1 MENQNRESLGSRLGF
16 LLLSAGCAIGL
27 GNVWR
32 FPYITGKY
40 GGAAFVLIY
49 LVFLVILGLPVM
61 VCEFAVGRASRK
73 SMSAAFE
80 TLEPEGTKWHRYSGF
95 AVAGN
100 YLLMMFYTVVSG
112 WFLKY
117 FFQMIGGKFVGL
129 DGDAIVNVFVRE
141 TVGDYKTL
149 LIWMVV
155 VIVIGFGACFL
166 GLQKGVERITKI
178 MMSALFVIMIGL
190 AIYVAFIP
198 RAAAGYAFYLKP
210 DFKALVSGEHGLW
223 DTIYAAMGQAFFTLS
238 LGIGS
243 MEIFG
248 SYIDKKH
255 SLTGEALRVIGLD
268 TFVAICAGLIIF
280 PACAAFGVEANS
292 GVGLAF
298 MSLPG
303 VFNSMGP
310 VVGRVVGAFFFLFMS
325 FAALSTV
332 VAVFENI
339 VAFPMDKFGWSRKKA
354 VIVNFIAMIILATPA
369 ALGMNLWSKV
379 HFGAHIGSIDA
390 LEDFIVSQNLL
401 PLGSLIF
408 LLFCTW
414 RYGYT
419 FDGFILKEDE
429 KIPTKF
435 VRGLYGW
442 GWDRFTQ
449 EADAGKGIKFPNNAA
464 IKFYLRFIAPLIILV
479 VFIAGYIDIFGAQA
493 APTVLAVMA
502 VVVIAIIYIGSLI
515 KENFSKK

>member
-1 MENQNRESLGSRLGF
+1 MAEEKQRETLGSRLGF

-61 VCEFAVGRASRK
+61 VCEFAVGRASQK
-73 SMSAAFE
+73 SMSAAFKQ
-80 TLEPEGTKWHRYSGF
+80 LEPEGTKWHWYSGF

-117 FFQMIGGKFVGL
+117 FFQAAGGQFVHMSADQIGAAFGATLSDPAGL
-129 DGDAIVNVFVRE
+129 IM
-141 TVGDYKTL
+141 
-149 LIWMVV
+149 WMLV

-166 GLQKGVERITKI
+166 GLQKGVENITKV

-198 RAAAGYAFYLKP
+198 GAGEGYKFYLKP
-210 DFKALVSGEHGLW
+210 DFKALVQGNGDGGHGLW

-248 SYIDKKH
+248 SYIGKEN
-255 SLTGEALRVIGLD
+255 SLNGEALRVIGLD
-268 TFVAICAGLIIF
+268 TFVAIAAGLIIF
-280 PACAAFGVEANS
+280 PACAAFGVEPSA
-292 GVGLAF
+292 GAGLAF
-298 MSLPG
+298 VSLPN

-310 VVGRVVGAFFFLFMS
+310 VAGRIVGSFFFLFMS

-332 VAVFENI
+332 IAVFENI
-339 VAFPMDKFGWSRKKA
+339 VAFPMDKFGWSRTKS
-354 VIVNFIAMIILATPA
+354 VIINFIAIIILATPA
-369 ALGMNLWSKV
+369 ALGMNVWSNV

-408 LLFCTW
+408 LCFCMH
-414 RYGYT
+414 
-419 FDGFILKEDE
+419 K
-429 KIPTKF
+429 K
-435 VRGLYGW
+435 GW
-442 GWDRFTQ
+442 GWDNFIAET
-449 EADAGKGIKFPNNAA
+449 DAGKGLRFPKGKA
-464 IKFYLRFIAPLIILV
+464 IQFYLKWIAPIIILV
-479 VFIAGYIDIFGAQA
+479 VFIAGYFDIFG
-493 APTVLAVMA
+493 
-502 VVVIAIIYIGSLI
+502 
-515 KENFSKK
+515 K

>member
-1 MENQNRESLGSRLGF
+1 MGEQKERETLGSRLGF

-73 SMSAAFE
+73 SMAAAFKE
-80 TLEPEGTKWHRYSGF
+80 LEPEGTKWHWYSGF
-95 AVAGN
+95 AIAGN

-117 FFQMIGGKFVGL
+117 FVQMIGGKFVGL
-129 DGDAIVNVFVRE
+129 SADAIVDEFVNG
-141 TVGDYKTL
+141 TVGSPSTL
-149 LIWMVV
+149 LIGMVV
-155 VIVIGFGACFL
+155 VIIIGFGTCIL

-178 MMSALFVIMIGL
+178 MMSALLIIMIGL
-190 AIYVAFIP
+190 AIYVAFLP
-198 RAAAGYAFYLKP
+198 GAGAGYAFYLKP

-248 SYIDKKH
+248 SYIGKDH
-255 SLTGEALRVIGLD
+255 SLTGESLRVIGLD

-280 PACAAFGVEANS
+280 PACAAFGVESSS
-292 GVGLAF
+292 GAGLAF
-298 MSLPG
+298 MSLPN
-303 VFNSMGP
+303 VFNAMGP
-310 VVGRVVGAFFFLFMS
+310 VAGRIVGAFFFLFMS

-332 VAVFENI
+332 IAVFENI
-339 VAFPMDKFGWSRKKA
+339 VAFAMDKLGWSRTKA
-354 VIVNFIAMIILATPA
+354 VLINFVAMLVLATPA
-369 ALGMNLWSKV
+369 ALGMNVWSGV

-401 PLGSLIF
+401 PIGSMLF
-408 LLFCTW
+408 LLFCT
-414 RYGYT
+414 
-419 FDGFILKEDE
+419 IK
-429 KIPTKF
+429 K
-435 VRGLYGW
+435 GW
-442 GWDRFTQ
+442 GWDGFIA
-449 EADAGKGIKFPNNAA
+449 EADAGEGIKFPKNKVV
-464 IKFYLRFIAPLIILV
+464 KFYLKFIAPVIIIV
-479 VFIAGYIDIFGAQA
+479 VFVAGYFDIFGA
-493 APTVLAVMA
+493 
-502 VVVIAIIYIGSLI
+502 
-515 KENFSKK
+515 K

>member
-1 MENQNRESLGSRLGF
+1 MGEQKERETLGSRLGF

-61 VCEFAVGRASRK
+61 VAEFAVGRASRK
-73 SMSAAFE
+73 SMAEAFKQ
-80 TLEPEGTKWHRYSGF
+80 LEPEGTKWHWYSGF
-95 AVAGN
+95 AIAGN

-117 FFQMIGGKFVGL
+117 FIQEIAGKFVGL
-129 DGDAIVNVFVRE
+129 SADDIVNEFVGG
-141 TVGDYKTL
+141 TVGSPSTL
-149 LIWMVV
+149 LIGMVV
-155 VIVIGFGACFL
+155 VIVIGFGTCIL

-178 MMSALFVIMIGL
+178 MMSALLIIMIGL
-190 AIYVAFIP
+190 AIYVAFLP
-198 RAAAGYAFYLKP
+198 GAGAGYAFYLKP
-210 DFKALVSGEHGLW
+210 NFKALVSGEHGLW

-248 SYIDKKH
+248 SYIGKDH
-255 SLTGEALRVIGLD
+255 SLTGESLRVIGLD

-292 GVGLAF
+292 GAGLAF
-298 MSLPG
+298 MSLPN
-303 VFNSMGP
+303 VFNAMGP
-310 VVGRVVGAFFFLFMS
+310 VAGRIVGAFFFLFMS

-332 VAVFENI
+332 IAVFENI
-339 VAFPMDKFGWSRKKA
+339 VAFAMDKLGWSRTKA
-354 VIVNFIAMIILATPA
+354 VLINFAAMLVLATPA
-369 ALGMNLWSKV
+369 ALGMNVWSGV

-401 PLGSLIF
+401 PIGSMLF
-408 LLFCTW
+408 LLFCT
-414 RYGYT
+414 
-419 FDGFILKEDE
+419 IK
-429 KIPTKF
+429 K
-435 VRGLYGW
+435 GW
-442 GWDRFTQ
+442 GWDGFIA
-449 EADAGKGIKFPNNAA
+449 EADAGEGIKFPKNKVV
-464 IKFYLRFIAPLIILV
+464 KFYLKFIAPVIIIV
-479 VFIAGYIDIFGAQA
+479 VFIAGYFDIFGA
-493 APTVLAVMA
+493 
-502 VVVIAIIYIGSLI
+502 
-515 KENFSKK
+515 K

>member
-1 MENQNRESLGSRLGF
+1 MGEQKERETLGSRLGF

-49 LVFLVILGLPVM
+49 LIFLVILGLPVM

-73 SMSAAFE
+73 SMAAAFKD
-80 TLEPEGTKWHRYSGF
+80 LEPEGTKWHWYSGF

-117 FFQMIGGKFVGL
+117 FVQMIGGKFVGL
-129 DGDAIVNVFVRE
+129 GADEIVGEFVNG
-141 TVGDYKTL
+141 TVGSPSTL
-149 LIWMVV
+149 LIGMVV
-155 VIVIGFGACFL
+155 VIVIGFGTCIL

-178 MMSALFVIMIGL
+178 MMSALLIIMIGL
-190 AIYVAFIP
+190 AIYVAFLP
-198 RAAAGYAFYLKP
+198 GAGAGYAFYLKP

-248 SYIDKKH
+248 SYIGKEH
-255 SLTGEALRVIGLD
+255 SLTGESLRVIGLD

-292 GVGLAF
+292 GAGLAF
-298 MSLPG
+298 MSLPN
-303 VFNSMGP
+303 VFNAMGP
-310 VVGRVVGAFFFLFMS
+310 VAGRIVGAFFFLFMS

-332 VAVFENI
+332 IAVFENI
-339 VAFPMDKFGWSRKKA
+339 VAFAMDKLGWSRTKA
-354 VIVNFIAMIILATPA
+354 VLINFVAMLILATPA
-369 ALGMNLWSKV
+369 ALGMNVWSGV

-401 PLGSLIF
+401 PIGSMLF
-408 LLFCTW
+408 LLFCT
-414 RYGYT
+414 
-419 FDGFILKEDE
+419 IK
-429 KIPTKF
+429 K
-435 VRGLYGW
+435 GW
-442 GWDRFTQ
+442 GWDGFIA
-449 EADAGKGIKFPNNAA
+449 EADAGEGIKFPKNKVV
-464 IKFYLRFIAPLIILV
+464 KFYLKFIAPVIIIV
-479 VFIAGYIDIFGAQA
+479 VFVAGYFDIFGA
-493 APTVLAVMA
+493 
-502 VVVIAIIYIGSLI
+502 
-515 KENFSKK
+515 K

>member
-1 MENQNRESLGSRLGF
+1 MGEQKERETLGSRLGF

-73 SMSAAFE
+73 SMAEAFKQ
-80 TLEPEGTKWHRYSGF
+80 LEPEGTKWHWYSGF

-129 DGDAIVNVFVRE
+129 GGDEIVNVFVNE
-141 TVGDYKTL
+141 TVGSAPTL

-155 VIVIGFGACFL
+155 VIIIGFGTCFL

-178 MMSALFVIMIGL
+178 MMSALLIIMIGL
-190 AIYVAFIP
+190 AIYVAFLP
-198 RAAAGYAFYLKP
+198 GAGAGYAFYLKP
-210 DFKALVSGEHGLW
+210 NFKALVGGEHGLW

-248 SYIDKKH
+248 SYIGKDH
-255 SLTGEALRVIGLD
+255 SLTGESLRVIGLD

-292 GVGLAF
+292 GAGLAF
-298 MSLPG
+298 MSLPN

-310 VVGRVVGAFFFLFMS
+310 VAGRIVGAFFFLFMS

-332 VAVFENI
+332 IAVFENI
-339 VAFPMDKFGWSRKKA
+339 VAFPMDKFGWSRTKS
-354 VIVNFIAMIILATPA
+354 VLINFAAMLVLATPA
-369 ALGMNLWSKV
+369 ALGMNVWSGV

-401 PLGSLIF
+401 PLGSMLF
-408 LLFCTW
+408 LLFCT
-414 RYGYT
+414 
-419 FDGFILKEDE
+419 IK
-429 KIPTKF
+429 K
-435 VRGLYGW
+435 GW
-442 GWDRFTQ
+442 GWDGFIA
-449 EADAGKGIKFPNNAA
+449 EADAGEGIKFPKNKVV
-464 IKFYLRFIAPLIILV
+464 KFYLRFIAPIIILV
-479 VFIAGYIDIFGAQA
+479 VFIAGYFDIFGA
-493 APTVLAVMA
+493 
-502 VVVIAIIYIGSLI
+502 
-515 KENFSKK
+515 K

>member
-1 MENQNRESLGSRLGF
+1 MGEQKERETLGSRLGF

-61 VCEFAVGRASRK
+61 VAEFAVGRASRK
-73 SMSAAFE
+73 SMAEAFKQ
-80 TLEPEGTKWHRYSGF
+80 LEPEGTKWHWYSGF
-95 AVAGN
+95 AIAGN

-117 FFQMIGGKFVGL
+117 FVQMIAGKFVGL
-129 DGDAIVNVFVRE
+129 SADEIVNEFVGG
-141 TVGDYKTL
+141 TVGSPSTL
-149 LIWMVV
+149 LIGMVV
-155 VIVIGFGACFL
+155 VIVIGFGTCIL

-178 MMSALFVIMIGL
+178 MMSALLIIMIGL
-190 AIYVAFIP
+190 AIYVAFLP
-198 RAAAGYAFYLKP
+198 GSGAGYAFYLKP
-210 DFKALVSGEHGLW
+210 NFKALVSGEHGLW

-248 SYIDKKH
+248 SYIGKDH
-255 SLTGEALRVIGLD
+255 SLTGESLRVIGLD

-292 GVGLAF
+292 GAGLAF
-298 MSLPG
+298 MSLPN
-303 VFNSMGP
+303 VFNAMGP
-310 VVGRVVGAFFFLFMS
+310 VAGRIVGAFFFLFMS

-332 VAVFENI
+332 IAVFENI
-339 VAFPMDKFGWSRKKA
+339 VAFAMDKLGWSRTKA
-354 VIVNFIAMIILATPA
+354 VLINFAAMLVLATPA
-369 ALGMNLWSKV
+369 ALGMNVWSGV

-401 PLGSLIF
+401 PIGSMLF
-408 LLFCTW
+408 LLFCT
-414 RYGYT
+414 
-419 FDGFILKEDE
+419 IK
-429 KIPTKF
+429 K
-435 VRGLYGW
+435 GW
-442 GWDRFTQ
+442 GWDGFIA
-449 EADAGKGIKFPNNAA
+449 EADAGEGIKFPKNKVV
-464 IKFYLRFIAPLIILV
+464 KFYLKFIAPVIIIV
-479 VFIAGYIDIFGAQA
+479 VFIAGYFDIFG
-493 APTVLAVMA
+493 V
-502 VVVIAIIYIGSLI
+502 
-515 KENFSKK
+515 

>member
-1 MENQNRESLGSRLGF
+1 MAEEKQRETLGSRLGF

-73 SMSAAFE
+73 SMAAAFKE
-80 TLEPEGTKWHRYSGF
+80 LEPEGTKWHWYSGF

-117 FFQMIGGKFVGL
+117 FVQMIGGKFVGL
-129 DGDAIVNVFVRE
+129 GADEIVGEFVNG
-141 TVGDYKTL
+141 TVGSPSTL
-149 LIWMVV
+149 LIGMVV
-155 VIVIGFGACFL
+155 VIVIGFGTCIL

-178 MMSALFVIMIGL
+178 MMSALLIIMIGL
-190 AIYVAFIP
+190 AIYVAFLP
-198 RAAAGYAFYLKP
+198 GSGAGYAFYLKP
-210 DFKALVSGEHGLW
+210 NFKALVSGEHGLW

-248 SYIDKKH
+248 SYIGKEH
-255 SLTGEALRVIGLD
+255 SLTGESLRVIGLD
-268 TFVAICAGLIIF
+268 TFVAIFAGLIIF
-280 PACAAFGVEANS
+280 PACAAFGVDAGS
-292 GVGLAF
+292 GAGLAF
-298 MSLPG
+298 MSLPN
-303 VFNSMGP
+303 VFNAMGP
-310 VVGRVVGAFFFLFMS
+310 VAGRIVGAFFFLFMS

-332 VAVFENI
+332 IAVFENI
-339 VAFPMDKFGWSRKKA
+339 VAFAMDKLGWSRTKA
-354 VIVNFIAMIILATPA
+354 VLINFAAMLVLATPA
-369 ALGMNLWSKV
+369 ALGMNVWSGV

-401 PLGSLIF
+401 PIGSMLF
-408 LLFCTW
+408 LLFCT
-414 RYGYT
+414 
-419 FDGFILKEDE
+419 IK
-429 KIPTKF
+429 K
-435 VRGLYGW
+435 GW
-442 GWDRFTQ
+442 GWDGFIA
-449 EADAGKGIKFPNNAA
+449 EADAGEGIKFPKNKVV
-464 IKFYLRFIAPLIILV
+464 KFYLKFIAPVIIIV
-479 VFIAGYIDIFGAQA
+479 VFVAGYFDIFGA
-493 APTVLAVMA
+493 
-502 VVVIAIIYIGSLI
+502 
-515 KENFSKK
+515 K

>member
-1 MENQNRESLGSRLGF
+1 MGEQKERETLGSRLGF

-73 SMSAAFE
+73 SMAEAFKQ
-80 TLEPEGTKWHRYSGF
+80 LEPEGTKWHWYSGF

-117 FFQMIGGKFVGL
+117 FVQMIGGKFVGMSA
-129 DGDAIVNVFVRE
+129 DDIVGEFVNG
-141 TVGDYKTL
+141 TIGSPSTL
-149 LIWMVV
+149 LIGMVV
-155 VIVIGFGACFL
+155 VIIIGFGTCFL

-178 MMSALFVIMIGL
+178 MMSALLIIMIGL
-190 AIYVAFIP
+190 AIYVAFLP
-198 RAAAGYAFYLKP
+198 GAGAGYAFYLKP
-210 DFKALVSGEHGLW
+210 NFKALVSGEHGLW

-248 SYIDKKH
+248 SYIGKEH
-255 SLTGEALRVIGLD
+255 SLTGESLRVIGLD

-292 GVGLAF
+292 GAGLAF
-298 MSLPG
+298 MSLPN
-303 VFNSMGP
+303 VFNAMGP
-310 VVGRVVGAFFFLFMS
+310 VAGRIVGAFFFLFMS

-332 VAVFENI
+332 IAVFENI
-339 VAFPMDKFGWSRKKA
+339 VAFAMDKLGWSRTKA
-354 VIVNFIAMIILATPA
+354 VLINFAAMLVLATPA
-369 ALGMNLWSKV
+369 ALGMNVWSGV

-401 PLGSLIF
+401 PIGSMLF
-408 LLFCTW
+408 LLFCT
-414 RYGYT
+414 
-419 FDGFILKEDE
+419 IK
-429 KIPTKF
+429 K
-435 VRGLYGW
+435 GW
-442 GWDRFTQ
+442 GWDGFIA
-449 EADAGKGIKFPNNAA
+449 EADAGEGIKFPKN
-464 IKFYLRFIAPLIILV
+464 KVVQFYLRWIAPIIIIV
-479 VFIAGYIDIFGAQA
+479 VFIAGYFDIFGA
-493 APTVLAVMA
+493 
-502 VVVIAIIYIGSLI
+502 
-515 KENFSKK
+515 K

>member
-1 MENQNRESLGSRLGF
+1 MAEEKQRETLGSRLGF

-73 SMSAAFE
+73 SMAAAFKE
-80 TLEPEGTKWHRYSGF
+80 LEPEGTKWHWYSGF

-117 FFQMIGGKFVGL
+117 FVQMISGKFVGMGA
-129 DGDAIVNVFVRE
+129 DEIVNEFVNG
-141 TVGDYKTL
+141 TVGSPSTL
-149 LIWMVV
+149 LIGMVV
-155 VIVIGFGACFL
+155 VIVIGFGTCIL

-178 MMSALFVIMIGL
+178 MMSALLIIMIGL
-190 AIYVAFIP
+190 AIYVAFLP
-198 RAAAGYAFYLKP
+198 GAGAGYAFYLKP

-248 SYIDKKH
+248 SYIGKDH
-255 SLTGEALRVIGLD
+255 SLTGESLRVIGLD

-280 PACAAFGVEANS
+280 PACAAFGVEASS
-292 GVGLAF
+292 GAGLAF
-298 MSLPG
+298 MSLPN
-303 VFNSMGP
+303 VFNAMGP
-310 VVGRVVGAFFFLFMS
+310 VAGRIVGAFFFLFMS

-332 VAVFENI
+332 IAVFENI
-339 VAFPMDKFGWSRKKA
+339 VAFAMDKLGWSRTKA
-354 VIVNFIAMIILATPA
+354 VLVNFVAMLILATPA
-369 ALGMNLWSKV
+369 ALGMNVWSGV

-401 PLGSLIF
+401 PIGSMLF
-408 LLFCTW
+408 LLFCT
-414 RYGYT
+414 
-419 FDGFILKEDE
+419 IK
-429 KIPTKF
+429 K
-435 VRGLYGW
+435 GW
-442 GWDRFTQ
+442 GWDGFIA
-449 EADAGKGIKFPNNAA
+449 EADAGDGIKFPKNKVV
-464 IKFYLRFIAPLIILV
+464 KFYLKFIAPVIIIV
-479 VFIAGYIDIFGAQA
+479 VFVAGYFDIFGA
-493 APTVLAVMA
+493 
-502 VVVIAIIYIGSLI
+502 
-515 KENFSKK
+515 K

>member
-1 MENQNRESLGSRLGF
+1 MSDNETQGVAKRETLGSRLGF

-49 LVFLVILGLPVM
+49 LIFLVILGLPVM

-73 SMSAAFE
+73 SMAEAFQQ
-80 TLEPEGTKWHRYSGF
+80 LEPEGTKWHWYNGF

-117 FFQMIGGKFVGL
+117 FVQMITGKFVGMS
-129 DGDAIVNVFVRE
+129 GDAIVEEFVGG
-141 TVGDYKTL
+141 TVGSPSTL
-149 LIWMVV
+149 LIGMVV
-155 VIVIGFGACFL
+155 VIIIGFGTCFL

-178 MMSALFVIMIGL
+178 MMSALLIIMIGL
-190 AIYVAFIP
+190 AIYVAFLP
-198 RAAAGYAFYLKP
+198 GAGAGYAFYLKP

-248 SYIDKKH
+248 SYIDKEH
-255 SLTGEALRVIGLD
+255 SLTGESLRVIGLD

-280 PACAAFGVEANS
+280 PACAAFNVEASS
-292 GVGLAF
+292 GAGLAF
-298 MSLPG
+298 MSLPN
-303 VFNSMGP
+303 VFNAMGP
-310 VVGRVVGAFFFLFMS
+310 IAGRIVGAFFFLFMS

-332 VAVFENI
+332 IAVFENI
-339 VAFPMDKFGWSRKKA
+339 VAFPMDKLGWSRRKA
-354 VIVNFIAMIILATPA
+354 VLINFVAMLVLATPA
-369 ALGMNLWSKV
+369 ALGMNVWSGV

-408 LLFCTW
+408 LLFCT
-414 RYGYT
+414 
-419 FDGFILKEDE
+419 IK
-429 KIPTKF
+429 K
-435 VRGLYGW
+435 GW
-442 GWDRFTQ
+442 GWDGFIA
-449 EADAGKGIKFPNNAA
+449 EADAGEGIKFPKNKVV
-464 IKFYLRFIAPLIILV
+464 KFYLRWIAPLIIIV
-479 VFIAGYIDIFGAQA
+479 VFIAGYFDIFG
-493 APTVLAVMA
+493 
-502 VVVIAIIYIGSLI
+502 
-515 KENFSKK
+515 KK

>member
-1 MENQNRESLGSRLGF
+1 MGEQKARETLGSRLGF

-49 LVFLVILGLPVM
+49 LIFLVILGLPVM

-73 SMSAAFE
+73 SMAAAFKD
-80 TLEPEGTKWHRYSGF
+80 LEPEGTKWHWYSGF

-117 FFQMIGGKFVGL
+117 FVQMIGGKFVGL
-129 DGDAIVNVFVRE
+129 GADEIVGEFVNG
-141 TVGDYKTL
+141 TVGSPSTL
-149 LIWMVV
+149 LIGMVV
-155 VIVIGFGACFL
+155 VIVIGFGTCIL

-178 MMSALFVIMIGL
+178 MMSALLIIMIGL
-190 AIYVAFIP
+190 AIYVAFLP
-198 RAAAGYAFYLKP
+198 GAGAGYAFYLKP
-210 DFKALVSGEHGLW
+210 NFKALVSGEHGLW

-248 SYIDKKH
+248 SYIGKEH
-255 SLTGEALRVIGLD
+255 SLTGESLRVIGLD

-292 GVGLAF
+292 GAGLAF
-298 MSLPG
+298 MSLPN
-303 VFNSMGP
+303 VFNAMGP
-310 VVGRVVGAFFFLFMS
+310 VAGRIVGAFFFLFMS

-332 VAVFENI
+332 IAVFENI
-339 VAFPMDKFGWSRKKA
+339 VAFAMDKLGWSRTKA
-354 VIVNFIAMIILATPA
+354 VLINFVAMLILATPA
-369 ALGMNLWSKV
+369 ALGMNVWSGV
-379 HFGAHIGSIDA
+379 HFGAPIGSIDA

-401 PLGSLIF
+401 PIGSMLF
-408 LLFCTW
+408 LLFCT
-414 RYGYT
+414 
-419 FDGFILKEDE
+419 IK
-429 KIPTKF
+429 K
-435 VRGLYGW
+435 GW
-442 GWDRFTQ
+442 GWDGFIA
-449 EADAGKGIKFPNNAA
+449 EADAGDGIKFPKNKVV
-464 IKFYLRFIAPLIILV
+464 KFYLKFIAPVIIIV
-479 VFIAGYIDIFGAQA
+479 IFVAGYFDIFGA
-493 APTVLAVMA
+493 
-502 VVVIAIIYIGSLI
+502 
-515 KENFSKK
+515 K

>member
-73 SMSAAFE
+73 SMAAAFE
-80 TLEPEGTKWHRYSGF
+80 ELEPQGKKWHWYNGF

-117 FFQMIGGKFVGL
+117 FFQMAGGKFVGM
-129 DGDAIVNVFVRE
+129 DGDAIVNAFVSG

-149 LIWMVV
+149 LIWRLA

-178 MMSALFVIMIGL
+178 MMSALFVIMVGL
-190 AIYVAFIP
+190 AIYVAFVKG
-198 RAAAGYAFYLKP
+198 AGAGYAFYREP
-210 DFKALVSGEHGLW
+210 DFKAVVSGEHGLW

-248 SYIDKKH
+248 SYIDKKY

-280 PACAAFGVEANS
+280 PACAAFGVEASS
-292 GVGLAF
+292 GAGLAF
-298 MSLPG
+298 MSLPN

-310 VVGRVVGAFFFLFMS
+310 VVGRIVGAFFFLFMS

-332 VAVFENI
+332 IAVFENI
-339 VAFPMDKFGWSRKKA
+339 VAFPMDKFGWSRSKS
-354 VIVNFIAMIILATPA
+354 VLINFIAMIVLATPA
-369 ALGMNLWSKV
+369 ALGMNIWSGV

-408 LLFCTW
+408 LLFCTV
-414 RYGYT
+414 
-419 FDGFILKEDE
+419 KA
-429 KIPTKF
+429 
-435 VRGLYGW
+435 GW
-442 GWDRFTQ
+442 GWDGFTA
-449 EADAGKGIKFPNNAA
+449 EADTGDGIKFPKNAA

-479 VFIAGYIDIFGAQA
+479 VFVAGYIDIFGAKT
-493 APTVLAVMA
+493 APIVLVLMA
-502 VVVIAIIYIGSLI
+502 VLVAAIIFVGTMI
-515 KENFSKK
+515 KKTLSKR